1 MSDASTA
8 KENNTILLVE
18 DSKTNRMVLTHLLHK
33 MGFDV
38 LECDNG
44 DIALN
49 ILKDEE
55 KSKNVICVVSDIMMP
70 VMDGLSLLK
79 QVRESE
85 KWKDLNFLLVTAV
98 MDKQQVLNARALGI
112 SGYILKPVTFK
123 RVHDIM
129 KEIFPKREFP
139 LLINE

>member
-79 QVRESE
+79 
-85 KWKDLNFLLVTAV
+85 
-98 MDKQQVLNARALGI
+98 
-112 SGYILKPVTFK
+112 PVTFK